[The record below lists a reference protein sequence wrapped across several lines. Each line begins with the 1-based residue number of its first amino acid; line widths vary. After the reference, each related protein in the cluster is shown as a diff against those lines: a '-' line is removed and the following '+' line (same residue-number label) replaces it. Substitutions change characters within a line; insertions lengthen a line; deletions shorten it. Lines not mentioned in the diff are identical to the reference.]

1 MMLSREKK
9 RKKDEDDVSNCSR
22 LMFLER
28 VRINFKAV
36 DLKYEKKEG
45 KKFHIHKN
53 RPNFAAALLLKL
65 VCNKEEAVLDKEQ
78 KLLKIFGKNDV
89 QSDNYNM
96 QSHNLYLH
104 AAGLMGGSFEQAQG
118 QTDGMPPRFLGSPRR
133 QTVVERLNNDSIKC
147 VGKVGLVKPPHI
159 VAPLTVEP
167 TKHRLCGALV
177 CEITPKIERLTRTQ
191 PPRLIFIHEGV
202 NNVSKSFLINN
213 EFNQLL
219 STTQQFEHLA
229 QMLQCT
235 LESDRHVSIVLS
247 LIIMCKDEAINAR
260 STIINENLCKRNC
273 WMFMENS
280 NINCRHLRDCV
291 HLNEEGQSIFLNNLY
306 DVFKNVL

>member
-1 MMLSREKK
+1 MQVATKTKLQLNDILVFLDIDNSRENLCKVVSFALEQ
-9 RKKDEDDVSNCSR
+9 KDALKEEDTVT
-22 LMFLER
+22 EKPPK
-28 VRINFKAV
+28 I
-36 DLKYEKKEG
+36 EKK
-45 KKFHIHKN
+45 KKLKLQKTNRQGFHIHKN

-65 VCNKEEAVLDKEQ
+65 VCNKEEEAVLDKEQ

-133 QTVVERLNNDSIKC
+133 QTVVERQNNGSIKC

-159 VAPLTVEP
+159 EAPLTVEP

-177 CEITPKIERLTRTQ
+177 CEITPRIERLTRTQ

-202 NNVSKSFLINN
+202 NNVSKSFLFKN

-229 QMLQCT
+229 QMLQ
-235 LESDRHVSIVLS
+235 
-247 LIIMCKDEAINAR
+247 
-260 STIINENLCKRNC
+260 
-273 WMFMENS
+273 
-280 NINCRHLRDCV
+280 
-291 HLNEEGQSIFLNNLY
+291 
-306 DVFKNVL
+306 

>member
-28 VRINFKAV
+28 VRIYVKAV

-65 VCNKEEAVLDKEQ
+65 VCNKEEEAVLDKEQ
-78 KLLKIFGKNDV
+78 KLLKIFGKNGV

-104 AAGLMGGSFEQAQG
+104 AAGSFEQAQG

-133 QTVVERLNNDSIKC
+133 RRPRDSIHN
-147 VGKVGLVKPPHI
+147 VIIKPGHFVCDCP
-159 VAPLTVEP
+159 VNQVP
-167 TKHRLCGALV
+167 T
-177 CEITPKIERLTRTQ
+177 
-191 PPRLIFIHEGV
+191 
-202 NNVSKSFLINN
+202 
-213 EFNQLL
+213 
-219 STTQQFEHLA
+219 
-229 QMLQCT
+229 
-235 LESDRHVSIVLS
+235 S
-247 LIIMCKDEAINAR
+247 LN
-260 STIINENLCKRNC
+260 
-273 WMFMENS
+273 
-280 NINCRHLRDCV
+280 
-291 HLNEEGQSIFLNNLY
+291 
-306 DVFKNVL
+306 

>member
-1 MMLSREKK
+1 MFAQIGDIKIKERVGGVLETRKENLILSR
-9 RKKDEDDVSNCSR
+9 
-22 LMFLER
+22 R
-28 VRINFKAV
+28 V
-36 DLKYEKKEG
+36 
-45 KKFHIHKN
+45 
-53 RPNFAAALLLKL
+53 
-65 VCNKEEAVLDKEQ
+65 EEAVLDKEQ

-133 QTVVERLNNDSIKC
+133 R
-147 VGKVGLVKPPHI
+147 
-159 VAPLTVEP
+159 
-167 TKHRLCGALV
+167 GALV

-202 NNVSKSFLINN
+202 NNVSKSFLFKN

-219 STTQQFEHLA
+219 STTHQFEHLA

-247 LIIMCKDEAINAR
+247 LIIMCNDEAINAR

-306 DVFKNVL
+306 DVFKNGL